1 MASLTKNRRATLE
14 RIEKFIS
21 PRYFTDINLYGRLY
35 PQKTGLPTLLH
46 FDSNGRIPFK
56 EAMEIGN
63 FTPTK
68 VGSSFG
74 PTWTTHWFKVSLFTF
89 LYQYY
94 IILINYINKKTRCL
108 SCSCFKFTTPSDYYL
123 LCYQS
128 TLRFLKLF
136 DC

>member
-1 MASLTKNRRATLE
+1 MASLTKNRRTTLE

-21 PRYFTDINLYGRLY
+21 PLYFTDINLHGRLY

-74 PTWTTHWFKVSLFTF
+74 PTWTTHWFKVGRYFS
-89 LYQYY
+89 
-94 IILINYINKKTRCL
+94 
-108 SCSCFKFTTPSDYYL
+108 
-123 LCYQS
+123 
-128 TLRFLKLF
+128 
-136 DC
+136 

>member
-1 MASLTKNRRATLE
+1 MASLTKNRRTTLE

-21 PRYFTDINLYGRLY
+21 DKYFTDVNIYGRQY

-46 FDSNGRIPFK
+46 FDANGRVPFK

-74 PTWTTHWFKVSLFTF
+74 PTWATHWFKVRNLYFIDIFSLAP
-89 LYQYY
+89 LHY
-94 IILINYINKKTRCL
+94 K
-108 SCSCFKFTTPSDYYL
+108 
-123 LCYQS
+123 
-128 TLRFLKLF
+128 
-136 DC
+136 